1 MKVKL
6 TVPRLLLNLR
16 WPSAWNRRIEM
27 MQKDSKTVQNLR
39 TFRATATRAV
49 HGHPRVFVAAVA
61 MVALAFW
68 VASTSTVL
76 LARDVV
82 NGLPNRSVVG
92 TITQMA
98 RASTLY
104 DVKDRT
110 AFTIF
115 KEQRLEVP
123 LEAMSPNLVRA
134 LIAIEDQRFYDHEG
148 IDVVRVAG
156 AAFANLR
163 EGRRAQGGS
172 TITQQLA
179 RQSLLTPAK
188 TYVRKL
194 QEVVLAALIEADY
207 SKDEILAL
215 YLNKVYF
222 GGGLYGAEA
231 ASLGFFG
238 KHAADLS
245 VAESALLA
253 GLVKSPSAWAPTV
266 NLERAVQRRSVV
278 LDAMRETGAI
288 DDAAWQQARNEK
300 VILNDTLR
308 KEEPFGQYFKEQAR
322 LELVERFGHERV
334 YEGGLRVFTTMDLEM
349 QRAAEA
355 EVQKSLKAIE
365 ERRAVRQRR
374 AVAKASTAPV
384 VAAPPLQ
391 AALVALDPNTGE
403 VRALVGGRDFEATKF
418 NRAWQAKRQPGSAFK
433 PFVYAA
439 ALEAG
444 FTPASLIERL
454 DEPIQTLQGAWVPE
468 DGHSDATELTMRAA
482 LKMSSNRA
490 AVRMLEDV
498 GIAKTVAYAE
508 RLGVGSLPSVPSL
521 ALGSGEVTLQS
532 LTSAYAV
539 FASGGV
545 RHPVSLIRRVE
556 DTEGNVL
563 FTALLDEER
572 VITAES
578 AFLMSQMMADVIN
591 SGTAWKARE
600 LGFKLPAAGKTG
612 TTNDYHDAWFVG
624 YTPSLV
630 TGVWVGF
637 DQPQTI
643 ISGGYAAELAVP
655 LWAGFMREATKADKP
670 VWFRA
675 PANITTT
682 QVCRLSGRL
691 PAEGCQHA
699 TLVKADGSTETRSTI
714 YTEYFVKGTE
724 PQDTCPYHVGR
735 SIFGR
740 MAGWFGSASPNVAQ
754 DRAGESAEPAAQE
767 TTASPDPASG
777 TDATEAVDTPQPE
790 EKKRGF
796 WGKVFGRGKDK
807 EPEKDKKPKP
817 F

>member
-1 MKVKL
+1 MQRNSR
-6 TVPRLLLNLR
+6 TVH
-16 WPSAWNRRIEM
+16 
-27 MQKDSKTVQNLR
+27 NLR
-39 TFRATATRAV
+39 TPRASATRIV
-49 HGHPRVFVAAVA
+49 HQYPRTFIAAVGVLS
-61 MVALAFW
+61 VALL
-68 VASTSTVL
+68 VASGSTML
-76 LARDVV
+76 LLRDVV
-82 NGLPNRSVVG
+82 KGLPNRSVVG
-92 TITQMA
+92 GITQMA

-104 DVKDRT
+104 DARDRP

-148 IDVVRVAG
+148 IDIVRVAG

-179 RQSLLTPAK
+179 RQSLLTPDK

-194 QEVVLAALIEADY
+194 QEVVLAALIESEY

-238 KHAADLS
+238 KHASELS
-245 VAESALLA
+245 VAEAALLA
-253 GLVKSPSAWAPTV
+253 GLVKSPSTWAPTV
-266 NLERAVQRRSVV
+266 NLERAVQRRGLV
-278 LDAMRETGAI
+278 LDAMRDSGVI
-288 DDAAWQQARNEK
+288 DEPTWKDARAAK
-300 VILNDTLR
+300 VVLLDALG
-308 KEEPFGQYFKEQAR
+308 KEEPFGQYFKEEVRQQ
-322 LELVERFGHERV
+322 LVERFGHERV
-334 YEGGLRVFTTMDLEM
+334 YEGGLRVFTTMDIEM

-355 EVQKSLKAIE
+355 EVQKSLKAIDA
-365 ERRAVRQRR
+365 RRAARR
-374 AVAKASTAPV
+374 RKGSAPEGQ
-384 VAAPPLQ
+384 PLQ

-403 VRALVGGRDFEATKF
+403 VRALVGGRDFGATKF
-418 NRAWQAKRQPGSAFK
+418 NRALQARRQPGSAFK

-454 DEPIQTLQGAWVPE
+454 DEPIQTLQGDWVPE
-468 DGHSDATELTMRAA
+468 DGHSTATELTMRAA
-482 LKMSSNRA
+482 LKISSNRA

-498 GIAKTVAYAE
+498 GIPQTVAYAE

-532 LTSAYAV
+532 MTSAYAV
-539 FASGGV
+539 FASGGF
-545 RHPVSLIRRVE
+545 RRPANLIRRVE
-556 DTEGNVL
+556 DADGNVL
-563 FTALLDEER
+563 YTTPVQEER

-600 LGFKLPAAGKTG
+600 LGFRLPAAGKTG
-612 TTNDYHDAWFVG
+612 TTNDYHDAWFIG

-643 ISGGYAAELAVP
+643 IAGGYAAELAVP
-655 LWAGFMREATKADKP
+655 LWAGFMREATKNDKP
-670 VWFRA
+670 VWFKA
-675 PANITTT
+675 PDNIVAVD
-682 QVCRLSGRL
+682 VCRLSGRR
-691 PAEGCQHA
+691 PAEGCEHA
-699 TLVKADGSTETRSTI
+699 TLVKDDGSTEVRSTI
-714 YTEYFVKGTE
+714 YTEYFVRGTE

-735 SIFGR
+735 SIFGKL
-740 MAGWFGSASPNVAQ
+740 AGWFGASPNAVQ
-754 DRAGESAEPAAQE
+754 ESTVDVPAAATQDSAAAPDVAAPAAE
-767 TTASPDPASG
+767 TVAA
-777 TDATEAVDTPQPE
+777 PQPEE

-796 WGKVFGRGKDK
+796 WGRIFGRKDK
-807 EPEKDKKPKP
+807 DDKEKKPKP
-817 F
+817 KPQPQLHLQQ